1 MAMDERLWGDL
12 REELID
18 RVLARLPIDSFFR
31 LRAVCKRWNAIIY
44 SQSFISDCSQVLIST
59 CYFHWHTFYPVIAN
73 KIHLK
78 DL

>member
-44 SQSFISDCSQVLIST
+44 SHSFISDCSQV
-59 CYFHWHTFYPVIAN
+59 
-73 KIHLK
+73 
-78 DL
+78 